1 MRMAF
6 PGRGQGGLT
15 DGNSETGLAEVLLAF
30 VTYGGQLGGAR
41 RLADNPLALTHVRW
55 LGTAGQ
61 FLDAVR
67 RPVDDAMLSPAERE
81 AWLRLALHYPETP
94 VPIPSG
100 PNAPWLPLTIEREA
114 AQSLNALLGGMRG
127 GDPSAS
133 RSQFPRRPESEP
145 DPFASSYLRNG
156 RTPGPQPTATI
167 SGGRVPGGY
176 EANPRTSQTDSWQFG
191 ASEAQEYAAIPCVE
205 VELPNTHS
213 AATADYA
220 RDYARDVAIHF
231 ARAAQTIPQVRETR
245 AWMRDDR
252 LVLAARMVLGNG
264 ARPLTRADLDGAAQV
279 LSDELARRTIPYIR
293 LTFADPLEWQSGSP
307 MPE

>member
-1 MRMAF
+1 MAL
-6 PGRGQGGLT
+6 PGRGQGGLADT
-15 DGNSETGLAEVLLAF
+15 NSSETGLAEVLLAF

-41 RLADNPLALTHVRW
+41 RLAENPLALTHVRW

-67 RPVDDAMLSPAERE
+67 RPADDGTLSPAERE

-94 VPIPSG
+94 SPIPSG
-100 PNAPWLPLTIEREA
+100 PSAPWLPLTIEREA
-114 AQSLNALLGGMRG
+114 AQSINALLVGVRA

-133 RSQFPRRPESEP
+133 RSQFPRRPEADA
-145 DPFASSYLRNG
+145 DPFGSSHLRGGHAPAPRFSN
-156 RTPGPQPTATI
+156 AI
-167 SGGRVPGGY
+167 SGGRVPGSYAADSRSG
-176 EANPRTSQTDSWQFG
+176 QTDAWQPS
-191 ASEAQEYAAIPCVE
+191 ANEPREYAALPCVE
-205 VELPNTHS
+205 VELPSAHS
-213 AATADYA
+213 APAADYA

-231 ARAAQTIPQVRETR
+231 ARATQALPQVRETR

-252 LVLAARMVLGNG
+252 LVLAARMVLGSG
-264 ARPLTRADLDGAAQV
+264 TRPLTRADLDGAAQM

-293 LTFADPLEWQSGSP
+293 LTFADPLEWDAGSP

>member
-1 MRMAF
+1 MAF
-6 PGRGQGGLT
+6 SGRGQGGLA
-15 DGNSETGLAEVLLAF
+15 DGTSETGLAEVLLAF

-55 LGTAGQ
+55 LGPAGQ

-67 RPVDDAMLSPAERE
+67 RPMDDATLSPAERE

-100 PNAPWLPLTIEREA
+100 PSTPWLPLTIEREA
-114 AQSLNALLGGMRG
+114 AQSLSALLTGVRFGEPGMT
-127 GDPSAS
+127 
-133 RSQFPRRPESEP
+133 RSQFPRRPEAES
-145 DPFASSYLRNG
+145 DPFASSYLRG
-156 RTPGPQPTATI
+156 DRLPDSPPTSMT
-167 SGGRVPGGY
+167 SGGRVPRQYGSD
-176 EANPRTSQTDSWQFG
+176 PWQSQTDSWRLG
-191 ASEAQEYAAIPCVE
+191 ASETQEYAAIPCVE
-205 VELPNTHS
+205 VELPS
-213 AATADYA
+213 AHDMPTADYA

-231 ARAAQTIPQVRETR
+231 ARAAQAIPQVRETR

-252 LVLAARMVLGNG
+252 LVLAARMVLGN
-264 ARPLTRADLDGAAQV
+264 ATHPLSRADLDSAARM

-293 LTFADPLEWQSGSP
+293 LTFADPLEWQAGSP

>member
-1 MRMAF
+1 MAF
-6 PGRGQGGLT
+6 PGRGQGGLA
-15 DGNSETGLAEVLLAF
+15 DSNSETGLAEVLLAF

-55 LGTAGQ
+55 LGTARQ

-67 RPVDDAMLSPAERE
+67 RPEDDAILSPAERE

-94 VPIPSG
+94 MPIPSG

-114 AQSLNALLGGMRG
+114 AQSISALLAGHRG
-127 GDPSAS
+127 SDPSVS
-133 RSQFPRRPESEP
+133 RSQFPRHPDAEA
-145 DPFASSYLRNG
+145 DPFASSYLHNG
-156 RTPGPQPTATI
+156 RTPGPQSTAAI
-167 SGGRVPGGY
+167 SGGRVPGDYGSD
-176 EANPRTSQTDSWQFG
+176 PRTAQTDPWSFG

-205 VELPNTHS
+205 VELPSANNTP
-213 AATADYA
+213 TADYA

-231 ARAAQTIPQVRETR
+231 ARATQAIPQVRETR

-252 LVLAARMVLGNG
+252 LVLAARMVMGNG
-264 ARPLTRADLDGAAQV
+264 TRPLTSADLDGAAQV

>member
-1 MRMAF
+1 MAF
-6 PGRGQGGLT
+6 PGRGQGGLADT
-15 DGNSETGLAEVLLAF
+15 NNETGLAEVLLAF

-55 LGTAGQ
+55 LGAAGQ

-67 RPVDDAMLSPAERE
+67 RPADDGILSTAERE

-94 VPIPSG
+94 VPVPSG
-100 PNAPWLPLTIEREA
+100 PSAPWLPLTIEREA
-114 AQSLNALLGGMRG
+114 AQSINALLMGTRMS
-127 GDPSAS
+127 DPSAS
-133 RSQFPRRPESEP
+133 RSQFPRRPEAEA
-145 DPFASSYLRNG
+145 DAFASSHLRTG
-156 RTPGPQPTATI
+156 STPGPQFSNAI
-167 SGGRVPGGY
+167 SGGRVPGGFGI
-176 EANPRTSQTDSWQFG
+176 EARNGQTNSWQYA
-191 ASEAQEYAAIPCVE
+191 ASEPREFAALPCVE
-205 VELPNTHS
+205 VELPRAHS
-213 AATADYA
+213 APAADYA

-231 ARAAQTIPQVRETR
+231 ARAAQALPQVRETR

-264 ARPLTRADLDGAAQV
+264 TRPLTRADLDGAAQM

-293 LTFADPLEWQSGSP
+293 LTFADPLEWDAGSP

>member
-1 MRMAF
+1 MAF
-6 PGRGQGGLT
+6 PGRGQGGLA
-15 DGNSETGLAEVLLAF
+15 DSNSETGLAEVLLAF

-67 RPVDDAMLSPAERE
+67 RPADDGILSPAERE

-100 PNAPWLPLTIEREA
+100 PSAPWLPLTIEREA
-114 AQSLNALLGGMRG
+114 ARSINALFTGGRG
-127 GDPSAS
+127 GDLSAS
-133 RSQFPRRPESEP
+133 HSQFPRRPEAEP
-145 DPFASSYLRNG
+145 DPFAASYLRG
-156 RTPGPQPTATI
+156 RTPAPQFSGAI

-176 EANPRTSQTDSWQFG
+176 ALESRPGQTDSWQYSG
-191 ASEAQEYAAIPCVE
+191 SEPQEFAAIPCVE
-205 VELPNTHS
+205 VELPSAHS
-213 AATADYA
+213 APTADYA

-231 ARAAQTIPQVRETR
+231 ARAAQTLPQVRETR

-252 LVLAARMVLGNG
+252 LVLAARMVMGNG
-264 ARPLTRADLDGAAQV
+264 ARPLTRADLDGAAQM

-293 LTFADPLEWQSGSP
+293 LTFADPLEWDAGSP

>member
-1 MRMAF
+1 MAF
-6 PGRGQGGLT
+6 MGRGQGGLA
-15 DGNSETGLAEVLLAF
+15 DVNSETGLAEVLLAF
-30 VTYGGQLGGAR
+30 LTYGGQLGGAR
-41 RLADNPLALTHVRW
+41 RLVDNPLALTHVRW

-67 RPVDDAMLSPAERE
+67 RPVDEGALSPAERE

-94 VPIPSG
+94 MPIPSG

-114 AQSLNALLGGMRG
+114 AQSLSALLAGNRIS
-127 GDPSAS
+127 DPGAS
-133 RSQFPRRPESEP
+133 RSQFPLRPESDG
-145 DPFASSYLRNG
+145 DPFASSHLRNG
-156 RTPGPQPTATI
+156 RTPGPAPMGMN
-167 SGGRVPGGY
+167 SGGRVPNPFNGGG
-176 EANPRTSQTDSWQFG
+176 PGGMTDSWQYG
-191 ASEAQEYAAIPCVE
+191 ASVAQEYAAFPCVE
-205 VELPNTHS
+205 VELPS
-213 AATADYA
+213 ARTLPAAEYA

-231 ARAAQTIPQVRETR
+231 ARAAQAIPQVRETR

-264 ARPLTRADLDGAAQV
+264 SRPLTRGDLDSAAQL